1 MKHRNNPNGYARNNN
16 TNYDRRSKA
25 DRDIERLQATIAYQ
39 ERTIRDLAENVRTL
53 RHFALQQI
61 FFDKD
66 LVERLGKSY
75 LPAAPCLERPFEQI
89 ED

>member
-1 MKHRNNPNGYARNNN
+1 MKHRNNPNNNN
-16 TNYDRRSKA
+16 YNGNFDRRSKA

-39 ERTIRDLAENVRTL
+39 ERTIRDLSENVRTL